1 MFNSPINEKSFRNYA
16 NLLPLEKPKRKDENS
31 VLPIFRT
38 YDQALSSSSII

>member
-16 NLLPLEKPKRKDENS
+16 NLLPLEKPERKNGKDENS

-38 YDQALSSSSII
+38 YDQAL